1 MYVKIL
7 EWRRIVFNSISD
19 NEGDLHSTSKDEIR
33 EQNTKERYNNPDVK
47 GSVEEVDRMDKTSM
61 INSMVKALRTN

>member
-1 MYVKIL
+1 M
-7 EWRRIVFNSISD
+7 FNSISD